1 MKFAFVIV
9 IGAALAAAA
18 CSVDPPSDRSK
29 PKYNWVYEPEKG
41 VVCDRIKEGCYDGD
55 GPTMAATEKYLG
67 PEAAQKF
74 QKELSR
80 VGPGDIQSIKF
91 SDGVVCSYKS
101 RLCQK
106 AKFPD
111 QVAPHHT
118 KALFGEY

>member
-1 MKFAFVIV
+1 MRSALVFVIAA
-9 IGAALAAAA
+9 IALAA
-18 CSVDPPSDRSK
+18 CSSSDKPSEKPK
-29 PKYNWVYEPEKG
+29 PKYNWVYEPERG
-41 VVCDRIKEGCYDGD
+41 IVCDRINEGCYDGD
-55 GPTMAATEKYLG
+55 GPTVAATEKYLG
-67 PEAAQKF
+67 PEAAEKF
-74 QKELSR
+74 QGELNR
-80 VGPGDIQSIKF
+80 VGAETIRSIEF